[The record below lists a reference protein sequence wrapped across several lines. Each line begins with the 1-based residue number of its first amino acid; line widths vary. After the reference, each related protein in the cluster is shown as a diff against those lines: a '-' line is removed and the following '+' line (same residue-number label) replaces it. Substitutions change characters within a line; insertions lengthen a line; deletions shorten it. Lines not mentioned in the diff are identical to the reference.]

1 MNEWVQSL
9 CDRYPELENC
19 REGIEQAIACICASY
34 ENGGKLLIGGNGGSC
49 ADAEHIAG
57 ELMKG
62 FLKMR
67 PLPTEQKESMRR
79 LCPELGT
86 IPDSL
91 QRGLP
96 VIALHEHAAFSTAFV
111 NDVEPQLVFA
121 QQVLV
126 FGHAPDV
133 LLGISTSGNSANI
146 LAAAK
151 TARGLGLPVIGLTGR
166 DGGRLA
172 AMADICIRVPATE
185 TYRVQE
191 YHQPIYHAICAQVEQ
206 YFFRN

>member
-146 LAAAK
+146 LAAVK

>member
-191 YHQPIYHAICAQVEQ
+191 YHQPIYNAICAQV
-206 YFFRN
+206 

>member
-1 MNEWVQSL
+1 M
-9 CDRYPELENC
+9 
-19 REGIEQAIACICASY
+19 
-34 ENGGKLLIGGNGGSC
+34 IGGNGGSC

-172 AMADICIRVPATE
+172 AMADIC
-185 TYRVQE
+185 
-191 YHQPIYHAICAQVEQ
+191 H
-206 YFFRN
+206 

>member
-1 MNEWVQSL
+1 MNEWIQSL